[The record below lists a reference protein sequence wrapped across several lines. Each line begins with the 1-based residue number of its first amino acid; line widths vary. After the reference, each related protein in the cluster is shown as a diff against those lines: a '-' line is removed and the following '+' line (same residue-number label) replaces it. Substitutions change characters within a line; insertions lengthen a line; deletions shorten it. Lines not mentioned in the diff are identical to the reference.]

1 MKKRSFLISMAVTL
15 VIITV
20 AAVFIL
26 KGVISEL
33 DTFEPYNTVSLFDG
47 WKIGEFEGNLALY
60 KGNGEELIETY
71 DTPISSLREYDR
83 NRINSGLYAVSY
95 DEAKKYI
102 EELTS

>member
-1 MKKRSFLISMAVTL
+1 MRKRSFFISMGVSL

-20 AAVFIL
+20 AAMLMLGKVM
-26 KGVISEL
+26 SEL
-33 DTFEPYNTVSLFDG
+33 DMSKPESTVSLFEG
-47 WKIGEFEGNLALY
+47 FKIGEFEGNLALY

-71 DTPISSLREYDR
+71 DTPISSLREYDK
-83 NRINSGLYAVSY
+83 NRINSGMYVLSY